1 MNPAI
6 LSNIAAAR
14 DALMRDYPALADDP
28 EFMADVIEGE
38 TEAPA
43 IAARLIQR
51 RNEARANRD
60 ACKALARDYAAKAD
74 AWELR
79 STAQNRFLMALM
91 EAAGVVKLSTPVGT
105 VSVLDGREGV
115 KLAPDFEPPQGYFT
129 TQIVPDKKAI
139 EAALKAGET
148 MPGAWLERGNPYVMV
163 R

>member
-6 LSNIAAAR
+6 ISNIAAAR

-28 EFMADVIEGE
+28 EFLADVIEGE

-43 IAARLIQR
+43 IAAKLIQR

-60 ACKALARDYAAKAD
+60 ACKSLSQDYAAKAS

-79 STAQNRFLMALM
+79 STAQNRMLMALM
-91 EAAGVVKLSTPVGT
+91 DAAGVSKLSTPVGT
-105 VSVLDGREGV
+105 VSVLDGKESL
-115 KLAPDFEPPQGYFT
+115 KLAADFEPPQGYFT
-129 TQIVPDKKAI
+129 TQIVADKKAI
-139 EAALKAGET
+139 ESALKAGET